1 MSAPI
6 REKDLMMSPTYY
18 TVRIEQLD
26 EQLEGAR
33 LAGDT
38 PRTQELLA
46 EKMLLMQAMVGS
58 RLA

>member
-1 MSAPI
+1 MSVPI

-18 TVRIEQLD
+18 TVHIAQLD
-26 EQLEGAR
+26 EQLEVAR

-38 PRTQELLA
+38 PRRQELLA
-46 EKMLLMQAMVGS
+46 EKMLLMQAVYG

>member
-1 MSAPI
+1 
-6 REKDLMMSPTYY
+6 MMSPTYY

-33 LAGDT
+33 LAGNT

-46 EKMLLMQAMVGS
+46 EKMLLMQAMFGS